1 MPIETVEIEPGIQ
14 KRVSPRS
21 RQIDVALRAQV
32 EALYKS
38 GYLPAVI
45 AKQTGLKKA
54 TIATWADR
62 YRWREARDKVVQ
74 QNENGVVATVA
85 RTLEHYSA
93 EVQGHL
99 SGELLD
105 QAQVLREHPP
115 RSVGDLIKG
124 RAATVKTVVD
134 AADKLF
140 GWDNQAKAG
149 TQINFYV
156 GASLKP
162 KTPQSVSTDAVAP
175 ALPEP

>member
-1 MPIETVEIEPGIQ
+1 MDSTIENAEAIAA
-14 KRVSPRS
+14 KRISPRS
-21 RQIDVALRAQV
+21 RQIDVSLRARV

-45 AKQTGLKKA
+45 AKLTGLKKA

-62 YRWREARDKVVQ
+62 YHWREARDKVVQ
-74 QNENGVVATVA
+74 QNENGVVATIA

-99 SGELLD
+99 SAELLD

-124 RAATVKTVVD
+124 RSTTVKTVVD
-134 AADKLF
+134 SADKLF
-140 GWDNQAKAG
+140 GWSQREAPSALIQVNYLAEMK
-149 TQINFYV
+149 
-156 GASLKP
+156 L
-162 KTPQSVSTDAVAP
+162 KTPLEPP
-175 ALPEP
+175 AEPATEPASH